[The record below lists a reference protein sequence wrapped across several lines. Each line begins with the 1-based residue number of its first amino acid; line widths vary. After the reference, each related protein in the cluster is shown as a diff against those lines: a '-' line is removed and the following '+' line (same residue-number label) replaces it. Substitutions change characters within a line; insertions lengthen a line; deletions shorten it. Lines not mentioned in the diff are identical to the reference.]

1 MSERKKV
8 TKQEKKKETRKRE
21 RKRKGEDEGERENAL
36 TYAQDI
42 RVANNDVLEK
52 QQHVANRT
60 ID

>member
-52 QQHVANRT
+52 Q
-60 ID
+60 